1 MVVPHLISVAV
12 ASVISEAGVTFHC
25 VGACQTPVYVTGL
38 GGNAMMGG
46 HMYPGVDIPSDLVAY
61 RWFLDRA
68 NGGDVLV
75 LTADEPP
82 CDIYNP
88 FLYNMSGTTRPN
100 SVTTACFTSR
110 DGAASTTLHALL
122 ARASGLFMTGGDQ
135 QKYESFWKGTP
146 VAAALSSQSS
156 GAVVGGS
163 SAGLAVQGQFLFD
176 AAHGGVSSEDALK
189 YPTDSEVSLAR
200 AFLHVDDP
208 WMRGVL
214 TDTHFKQRDRM
225 GRLVTFVARIA
236 QAKWAHGDHQPGGQA
251 GVLGVGISEHTALL
265 VDPSTGTAAFA
276 GVGPVHFVASTNRT
290 PSVLKP
296 GQPLS
301 WDAPGVDVWRWD
313 PPPSSWPALEG
324 PTEGSLSRRGMNGLA
339 DSAAVWMFQEW
350 TMRPKASGTRY
361 QLRVK
366 SGVLSST
373 QPGGGIY

>member
-1 MVVPHLISVAV
+1 
-12 ASVISEAGVTFHC
+12 
-25 VGACQTPVYVTGL
+25 
-38 GGNAMMGG
+38 MGG
-46 HMYPGVDIPSDLVAY
+46 HMYPGVELPSDLVAY

-88 FLYNMSGTTRPN
+88 FLYNISGATRPN

-110 DGAASTTLHALL
+110 DGSASAKLHELL
-122 ARASGLFMTGGDQ
+122 RQASGFFMTGGDQ

-146 VAAALSSQSS
+146 VAAALSSPPA

-176 AAHGGVSSEDALK
+176 ALHGGVTSRDALK
-189 YPTDSEVSLAR
+189 YPTDSEVSLSR
-200 AFLHVDDP
+200 NFLKVDDP
-208 WMRGVL
+208 WMRGVI

-225 GRLVTFVARIA
+225 GRLITFVARL
-236 QAKWAHGDHQPGGQA
+236 AKSRWATGDHQPSGQP

-265 VDPSTGTAAFA
+265 VDHTAGTAQFA
-276 GVGPVHFVASTNRT
+276 GVGPVHFVSSGNRT
-290 PSVLKP
+290 PTTLEE

-301 WDAPGVDVWRWD
+301 WHAPGVDVWRWD
-313 PPPSSWPALEG
+313 AAAMEVEHG
-324 PTEGSLSRRGMNGLA
+324 DAPTSTWSFNQWVM
-339 DSAAVWMFQEW
+339 QP
-350 TMRPKASGTRY
+350 THQGTRY
-361 QLRVK
+361 QLRADA
-366 SGVLSST
+366 GELSST